1 MLPLIVVSV
10 AKNVGWKSLFTKS
23 GNLKRLRIIIAI
35 AFFSQWSGNGLIS
48 YYFNKVLDGIGITN
62 PTTQLLINGILQIW
76 NLAVAVTA
84 SFLADRLGRRIL
96 FLTSC
101 IGMLV
106 FWTAQ
111 TVCFKLSNDGNN
123 AASHGTIAF
132 IFLFY
137 MAYE

>member
-1 MLPLIVVSV
+1 MI
-10 AKNVGWKSLFTKS
+10 
-23 GNLKRLRIIIAI
+23 
-35 AFFSQWSGNGLIS
+35 GLVS
-48 YYFNKVLDGIGITN
+48 YYLNKVFDAIGIED
-62 PTTQLLINGILQIW
+62 PTIQLLINGILQIW

-84 SFLADRLGRRIL
+84 SFLVERVGRRLL

-101 IGMLV
+101 VGMIL
-106 FWTAQ
+106 FWTGQ
-111 TVCFKLSNDGNN
+111 TICFKLSNDGNK